1 VRSFELEAEK
11 QILCRILVGGQ
22 NPKNYKIGGKIPD
35 FEIGWT
41 KFRILNFKIGGKI
54 LIFFKTDGVKLHL
67 SLKYN

>member
-1 VRSFELEAEK
+1 
-11 QILCRILVGGQ
+11 VGGQ
-22 NPKNYKIGGKIPD
+22 NPKNYKIRGKISD